1 MDASADQYNSAAMG
15 AAAHLGINLADYDAS
30 IRTLIP
36 HYEDLV
42 EAAAS
47 AVDTLAP
54 RAPIVLDLGTGSGAL
69 AARVLK
75 ARPRARMTGIDEDEG
90 MLELAARRLRGRL
103 AIVCA
108 NFEQAALPA
117 CDVITA
123 SYALHHIR
131 TKRRKS
137 AMYARAFAALKR
149 GGLLVSG
156 DNCLASSPALRAAH
170 RANWIAHLRR
180 FYSPAKA
187 EGFLRAWAK
196 EDVYFTLE
204 DEVAMLR
211 AAGFAV
217 DIAWRRDSFAVI
229 VARR

>member
-1 MDASADQYNSAAMG
+1 MG

-36 HYEDLV
+36 HYDDLV
-42 EAAAS
+42 DAAAA
-47 AVDTLAP
+47 AVDALAP
-54 RAPIVLDLGTGSGAL
+54 RAPVVIDLGTGSGAL

-75 ARPRARMTGIDEDEG
+75 VRPRARVTGIDEDDG
-90 MLELAARRLRGRL
+90 MLALATRRLRGRL
-103 AIVCA
+103 TTVCA
-108 NFEQAALPA
+108 NFEHAVLPP

-137 AMYARAFAALKR
+137 AMYARAFSALTR
-149 GGLLVSG
+149 GGILVSG
-156 DNCLASSPALRAAH
+156 DNCLASSPALQSAH
-170 RANWIAHLRR
+170 RANWIAHLRQY
-180 FYSPAKA
+180 YSPAKA

-196 EDVYFTLE
+196 EDIYFTLE
-204 DEVAMLR
+204 DEIAMMR

-229 VARR
+229 AGQR